1 MVTFACWHLA
11 VVAFLDGHS
20 KNSLKLLLSP
30 MQIFCEPGNLKMGKT
45 IKKNRWTFY
54 RVRSIT
60 QKTVKDT
67 KDDERQGKRHERRA
81 KDKSKKRE
89 RC

>member
-45 IKKNRWTFY
+45 IKKTGGLFI
-54 RVRSIT
+54 VSV
-60 QKTVKDT
+60 QLP
-67 KDDERQGKRHERRA
+67 KRR
-81 KDKSKKRE
+81 
-89 RC
+89 

>member
-45 IKKNRWTFY
+45 IKKQVDFLSCPFNY
-54 RVRSIT
+54 P
-60 QKTVKDT
+60 KDG
-67 KDDERQGKRHERRA
+67 ERHKG
-81 KDKSKKRE
+81 
-89 RC
+89 